1 MSAIIEFFLIL
12 MLAYYGIRG
21 LIRLALPMLFQSVVN
36 KAQQQGG
43 QQQQYN
49 SGKQSRNA
57 EGSVR
62 VDKAPKSK
70 SAIPDSEGDY
80 IDYEEIK

>member
-1 MSAIIEFFLIL
+1 
-12 MLAYYGIRG
+12 MLAYYGIRA
-21 LIRLALPMLFQSVVN
+21 LIRLLLPMAFQSLVN
-36 KAQQQGG
+36 KAQQG
-43 QQQQYN
+43 QQNYSN
-49 SGKQSRNA
+49 TNKQSRSA

-62 VDKAPKSK
+62 VDKAPKTK